1 MRKGLSVICAAVMS
15 LALCASALAEISHP
29 AGPGQLGY
37 EAVVLSKNV
46 SLRPTTNA
54 NAKAVKRL
62 NYGDRMAV
70 MPIGKGWCEVYLSET
85 EGLSGYVLEDYI
97 LIDPA
102 YIIIEESTPVYAWK
116 ATNAKRVGLISRE
129 EKYPIIRMEGNWL
142 LISLRGAAGWILR
155 PEGEAGGTAR
165 RRRNCR
171 HCRRRRSRRRQ
182 ALPLMSRSLRSFDFR
197 LLNRNAPDVP
207 WDGTAGAKNGE
218 IAPGVPFLG
227 TSGAIAM
234 SDAPRG
240 GVLRAAGVGYACVGC
255 AGVRCSARTSA
266 KSLTGTGEKRPKVF
280 RQRGQAVMICSGLLA
295 VRLSMAPRVMG
306 SRSS

>member
-1 MRKGLSVICAAVMS
+1 MGFTKLAHRWFCKSLIIRCVCLDPVLRWPISGVGARSAASSGCLRALSVRQF
-15 LALCASALAEISHP
+15 
-29 AGPGQLGY
+29 G
-37 EAVVLSKNV
+37 
-46 SLRPTTNA
+46 
-54 NAKAVKRL
+54 
-62 NYGDRMAV
+62 
-70 MPIGKGWCEVYLSET
+70 ET
-85 EGLSGYVLEDYI
+85 V
-97 LIDPA
+97 
-102 YIIIEESTPVYAWK
+102 
-116 ATNAKRVGLISRE
+116 
-129 EKYPIIRMEGNWL
+129 
-142 LISLRGAAGWILR
+142 
-155 PEGEAGGTAR
+155 GTA
-165 RRRNCR
+165 
-171 HCRRRRSRRRQ
+171 
-182 ALPLMSRSLRSFDFR
+182 AEG
-197 LLNRNAPDVP
+197 NRNAPDVP

>member
-1 MRKGLSVICAAVMS
+1 MGFTKLAHRWFCKSLIIRCVCLDPVLRWPISGVGARSAASSGCLRALSVRQFGETVGTAA
-15 LALCASALAEISHP
+15 
-29 AGPGQLGY
+29 
-37 EAVVLSKNV
+37 
-46 SLRPTTNA
+46 
-54 NAKAVKRL
+54 
-62 NYGDRMAV
+62 
-70 MPIGKGWCEVYLSET
+70 
-85 EGLSGYVLEDYI
+85 
-97 LIDPA
+97 
-102 YIIIEESTPVYAWK
+102 
-116 ATNAKRVGLISRE
+116 
-129 EKYPIIRMEGNWL
+129 
-142 LISLRGAAGWILR
+142 
-155 PEGEAGGTAR
+155 EGEAGGTAR

-234 SDAPRG
+234 SDAPGG

>member
-1 MRKGLSVICAAVMS
+1 MADIGGWRTVSSVQRLS
-15 LALCASALAEISHP
+15 
-29 AGPGQLGY
+29 AGTFR
-37 EAVVLSKNV
+37 A
-46 SLRPTTNA
+46 
-54 NAKAVKRL
+54 
-62 NYGDRMAV
+62 
-70 MPIGKGWCEVYLSET
+70 
-85 EGLSGYVLEDYI
+85 
-97 LIDPA
+97 
-102 YIIIEESTPVYAWK
+102 PVW
-116 ATNAKRVGLISRE
+116 
-129 EKYPIIRMEGNWL
+129 
-142 LISLRGAAGWILR
+142 
-155 PEGEAGGTAR
+155 
-165 RRRNCR
+165 RNCR

-197 LLNRNAPDVP
+197 LLNKSAPDVP
-207 WDGTAGAKNGE
+207 WSGTAGAKNGE
-218 IAPGVPFLG
+218 IAPAVPFLG

-240 GVLRAAGVGYACVGC
+240 GGLRAAGVGYACVGYACVGC